1 LLSETNDGYP
11 VLKLNRLS
19 MEVLRNQRSV
29 EIASAPVRQQKT
41 GAGDRMHQDT
51 KDRRLEPEEMKLFRH
66 LRNLRKVIADEQRV
80 PPYVVF
86 PDSSLQAM
94 AQQRPQSEEHFA
106 KIPGVG
112 SRKLEAYF
120 TPFTEEIRAYCELH
134 NLVMGLERTEEVKG
148 KKKEE
153 ATAPQISRGPSTHWQ
168 TLELYKVGR
177 SIEEIARERNLKPG
191 TIMSHLVELI
201 EAGENV
207 DVERLISPE
216 REKVI
221 FDALQAVGGEVLRPV
236 KDVLGDDYS
245 YDEIR
250 LVRALMRV
258 SRRDDL

>member
-1 LLSETNDGYP
+1 
-11 VLKLNRLS
+11 
-19 MEVLRNQRSV
+19 
-29 EIASAPVRQQKT
+29 
-41 GAGDRMHQDT
+41 

-94 AQQRPQSEEHFA
+94 AQQRPQTEEHFA

-134 NLVMGLERTEEVKG
+134 HLVMGLEPTEEVKG

-153 ATAPQISRGPSTHWQ
+153 VATPRISTGPTTRWQ
-168 TLELYKVGR
+168 TLELYNAGR
-177 SIEEIARERNLKPG
+177 NIEEIARERSLKTG
-191 TIMSHLVELI
+191 TIMSHLAELI
-201 EAGENV
+201 EEGESI

-216 REKVI
+216 RQKVI
-221 FDALQAVGGEVLRPV
+221 FDALQAL
-236 KDVLGDDYS
+236 
-245 YDEIR
+245 
-250 LVRALMRV
+250 
-258 SRRDDL
+258 